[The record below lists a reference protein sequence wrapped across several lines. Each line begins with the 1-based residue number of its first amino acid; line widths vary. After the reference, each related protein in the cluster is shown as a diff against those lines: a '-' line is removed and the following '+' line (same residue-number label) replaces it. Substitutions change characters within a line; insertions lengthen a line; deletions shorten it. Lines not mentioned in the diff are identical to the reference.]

1 MKKRHYILIA
11 IISYFLLLIATI
23 PAKPVTDLINA
34 NTPVTIKGVSGTLW
48 NGKAYLITAQN
59 NIKFDNTEWSF
70 SLWKLFLGKV
80 AIDVEADFLD
90 NDVSAELGTS
100 FLGRY
105 FVNNLSAKIDAQE
118 VTRLANIPLAQ
129 LYGMIDID
137 IESAQWKQGE
147 LPLASGEIRWSDA
160 AVAVADTASLGNVS
174 ILLSESEQQ
183 LLNAEIANQG
193 GDIKVNGTAELVPEA
208 DYAVDLKLLPMAS
221 ANNNVRQA
229 LGMFAQKQRSGEYT
243 LKKTGSLNQIM

>member
-1 MKKRHYILIA
+1 MKKRHYILTA
-11 IISYFLLLIATI
+11 VISYLLLLIATI

-34 NTPVTIKGVSGTLW
+34 NTPITIQGVSGTLW

-59 NIKFDNTEWSF
+59 NIKIDRTEWSF

-80 AIDVEADFLD
+80 AVDVDAKFLD

-105 FVNNLSAKIDAQE
+105 FINDLSAKIDAQE

-129 LYGMIDID
+129 LYGMIAIE

-147 LPLASGEIRWSDA
+147 LPLASGEIRWTEAS
-160 AVAVADTASLGNVS
+160 VAVADTASLGNVS
-174 ILLSESEQQ
+174 ILLSESDEQ
-183 LLNAEIANQG
+183 LLNAEINNQG
-193 GDIKVNGTAELVPEA
+193 GDIKINGTAGLVPEA
-208 DYAVDLKLLPMAS
+208 DYTVDLKLLPLAS
-221 ANNNVRQA
+221 ANNNIKQA
-229 LGMFAQKQRSGEYT
+229 LGMFAQRQNNGEYT
-243 LKKTGSLNQIM
+243 LKKSGSLNQIM